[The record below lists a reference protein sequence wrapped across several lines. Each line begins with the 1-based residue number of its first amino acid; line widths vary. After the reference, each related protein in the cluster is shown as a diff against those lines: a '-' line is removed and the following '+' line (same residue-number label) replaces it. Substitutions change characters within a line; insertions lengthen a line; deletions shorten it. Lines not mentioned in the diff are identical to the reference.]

1 MSPSP
6 PAVSQSLGAG
16 VRGRRN
22 VRLWSISICLNTP
35 RWVISRDHLDPDI
48 TISLSAVSGL
58 WLVTGPHTRG
68 SDWSPSGWSVHSFFS
83 RHSRVSQIVDK
94 NSITFVG
101 METLWQI
108 ISLNCKK
115 LETWPGSL
123 DNVILLLTWSVFI
136 NISIVAIIEKKL
148 PAHCLLPA
156 YPTWH
161 VLTTRALSR
170 HVCVMST
177 FCEVC
182 LILTNKYVHTFI

>member
-83 RHSRVSQIVDK
+83 RHSRVSKIVDK

-108 ISLNCKK
+108 IFLNCKK
-115 LETWPGSL
+115 LETRPGSL
-123 DNVILLLTWSVFI
+123 DNVVETSCYSLDQFLLIFLLLRLSRKNCQHIACCQLPPRGRFDNPCPFQTRVCYVNILWSVSYF
-136 NISIVAIIEKKL
+136 NE
-148 PAHCLLPA
+148 
-156 YPTWH
+156 
-161 VLTTRALSR
+161 
-170 HVCVMST
+170 
-177 FCEVC
+177 
-182 LILTNKYVHTFI
+182 